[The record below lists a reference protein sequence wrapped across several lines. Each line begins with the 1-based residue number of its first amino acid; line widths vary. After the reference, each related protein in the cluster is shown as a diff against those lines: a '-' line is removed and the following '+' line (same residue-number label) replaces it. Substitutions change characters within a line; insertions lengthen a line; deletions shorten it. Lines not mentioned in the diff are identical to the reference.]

1 MVKQRGDGGDGTLM
15 RGQAPSATRRHSR
28 RPGRRAGLP
37 RLRRAGAALI
47 AVGSVLLVAAGSAA
61 AIPELES
68 STGANTFLNPY
79 NASGMGQKIAADTW
93 VDVACKVYA
102 PQIRSANPDGYWY
115 RIASPPWNNVYY
127 AVANTFRN
135 GDIPGHPPYIHS
147 TDWAVPDCSTLSA
160 PAPSPTPTPGPAPVG
175 PSDRDGDGVSPPV
188 DCLDTNSSVP
198 PGAPEIPANG
208 LDDDCAG
215 GDRPGKI
222 LALVAVNWKLTQS
235 HLRLVRLRVE
245 DAPPSAQIAI
255 LCRGKCRFRTR
266 HTQAGATGHTAL
278 LRLIPRRFRPRSTL
292 EVRIT
297 APNMIGK
304 VVRYRIL
311 RHRIRRG
318 QIPLGQRLCLPP
330 GTTRPRRC

>member
-1 MVKQRGDGGDGTLM
+1 VI
-15 RGQAPSATRRHSR
+15 AV
-28 RPGRRAGLP
+28 
-37 RLRRAGAALI
+37 AGAKPRRSRKVRTPQGRTLAQ
-47 AVGSVLLVAAGSAA
+47 ARRRK
-61 AIPELES
+61 PTES
-68 STGANTFLNPY
+68 GTES
-79 NASGMGQKIAADTW
+79 
-93 VDVACKVYA
+93 
-102 PQIRSANPDGYWY
+102 
-115 RIASPPWNNVYY
+115 
-127 AVANTFRN
+127 
-135 GDIPGHPPYIHS
+135 
-147 TDWAVPDCSTLSA
+147 
-160 PAPSPTPTPGPAPVG
+160 
-175 PSDRDGDGVSPPV
+175 
-188 DCLDTNSSVP
+188 